1 MINKDDYYIEI
12 QVVGESL
19 KVCKLKNKKIINY
32 FTFDLIDYNFE
43 SDFFNAL
50 LKHWSDY
57 KLIITW
63 DDLRFLRKIGV
74 RI

>member
-32 FTFDLIDYNFE
+32 FTFDLIRPMF
-43 SDFFNAL
+43 
-50 LKHWSDY
+50 
-57 KLIITW
+57 
-63 DDLRFLRKIGV
+63 
-74 RI
+74 